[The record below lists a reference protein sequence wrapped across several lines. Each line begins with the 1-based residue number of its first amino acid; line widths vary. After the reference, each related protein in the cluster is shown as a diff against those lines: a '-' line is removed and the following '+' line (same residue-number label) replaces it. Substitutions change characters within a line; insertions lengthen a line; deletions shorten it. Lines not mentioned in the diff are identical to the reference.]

1 MRKNIINTIFRKEI
15 REVVR
20 DKRMLYLIILLPFF
34 TYPVMFALIGK
45 VGQSQQEKM
54 ATEKVTLLVNP
65 EASDSPIVK
74 MMEEMPNLDVQALA
88 FDQAMIDTMKGTIG
102 LQVMDTPADTLSS
115 IAINIFSDNSKD
127 LIQIRKRQ
135 VVAAIKVYEKQLLQQ
150 RLAEYNLS
158 EDFIHPISIEET
170 DLASEEQKAGKLLGS
185 MLPMLLLIFIFVGC
199 IYIAID
205 ITSGEKERK
214 TLQTLF
220 TAPIS
225 VKEIIAGKFLA
236 VFSVGILSAFMNL
249 VSLMLGIAI
258 QVYMMAGSDKMGGLS
273 LDISVEGWLWISV
286 IVFLTTIFLA
296 AMTLAVV
303 QLANSYKEAQS
314 YVSPMMML
322 ILIPAMLSQ
331 MPGMELNATTAMIP
345 ILNISLALGAVFKGA
360 YDVTLIAIVAVS
372 VLVYVALALGLASK
386 IFNNE
391 SVTTGQKVGF
401 KRLFTGK

>member
-1 MRKNIINTIFRKEI
+1 MRKNIINTIFKKEI
-15 REVVR
+15 REVLR

-65 EASDSPIVK
+65 EASDSPIFK

-88 FDQAMIDTMKGTIG
+88 FDAAMIDTMKGTIG
-102 LQVMDTPADTLSS
+102 LQIMDAPADTLSG
-115 IAINIFSDNSKD
+115 IAVNIFSDNSKD
-127 LIQIRKRQ
+127 LIQTRKRQ
-135 VVAAIKVYEKQLLQQ
+135 IVAMIKGYEKELLQQ
-150 RLAEYNLS
+150 RLAEYNLN

-170 DLASEEQKAGKLLGS
+170 DLASDEQKAGRILGS
-185 MLPMLLLIFIFVGC
+185 MLPMLLLMFIFIGC
-199 IYIAID
+199 VYIAID

-236 VFSVGILSAFMNL
+236 VFSVGIVSAFMNL
-249 VSLMLGIAI
+249 VSLMLGLAI
-258 QVYMMAGSDKMGGLS
+258 QVYMMAGSDKMSELS
-273 LDISVEGWLWISV
+273 LNISIEGWIWIAV

-296 AMTLAVV
+296 ALTLAIV
-303 QLANSYKEAQS
+303 QLANTYKEAQS

-322 ILIPAMLSQ
+322 IIIPAMLSQ
-331 MPGMELNATTAMIP
+331 MPGMELNTTTAMIP

-372 VLVYVALALGLASK
+372 VLVYVVLALGLASR

-391 SVTTGQKVGF
+391 SVITGQKVGF